1 MYLKDEKQS
10 ADEICLDRESNPD
23 LSLGRRLLLPL
34 SYPGPTNL
42 IFFPY
47 LDNYHKY
54 KYKRDTFESLLYPKR
69 FERYKDVQSVH
80 NNSTRCRDLTYFP
93 WKIKC
98 YSFKNFVFVCLEF
111 GIIDRKRIKKDSKK
125 NHPFLW
131 TTISWEPEVE
141 LNRSSF
147 QRAKLLTRLL
157 FHWLT
162 KSYYLLELHRFKV
175 FLILILAFKI
185 ENHFFL
191 GNRKLYMDKWRN
203 VCKSKVSRGASNN
216 RFSTKNHSIFEVIVS
231 FPILMRFNQILKW
244 RR

>member
-47 LDNYHKY
+47 LDNYHNY

-125 NHPFLW
+125 NHSFL
-131 TTISWEPEVE
+131 
-141 LNRSSF
+141 
-147 QRAKLLTRLL
+147 
-157 FHWLT
+157 
-162 KSYYLLELHRFKV
+162 
-175 FLILILAFKI
+175 
-185 ENHFFL
+185 
-191 GNRKLYMDKWRN
+191 
-203 VCKSKVSRGASNN
+203 
-216 RFSTKNHSIFEVIVS
+216 
-231 FPILMRFNQILKW
+231 
-244 RR
+244 